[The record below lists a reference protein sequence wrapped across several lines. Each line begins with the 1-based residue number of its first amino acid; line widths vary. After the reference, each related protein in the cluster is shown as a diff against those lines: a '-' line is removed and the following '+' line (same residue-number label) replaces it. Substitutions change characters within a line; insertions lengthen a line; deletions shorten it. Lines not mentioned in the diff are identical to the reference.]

1 MRSPDLDERE
11 DDIITLC
18 IQAKGTHKIEEDSES
33 TNNTKKITRFPSG
46 IFILAHNRVE
56 IPLEN
61 IHYSHTNTWPL
72 TCNK

>member
-33 TNNTKKITRFPSG
+33 TNNTEKITRFPSG
-46 IFILAHNRVE
+46 IFILAHSKVE
-56 IPLEN
+56 IPSEN
-61 IHYSHTNTWPL
+61 RRYSHTDTRPL
-72 TCNK
+72 TCSK